1 MAQGIT
7 ERYDN
12 TTIALHWATAL
23 SVAALWIIG
32 QTADWFPRGSAPKQA
47 YWSLHVVLGFA
58 LAVVVAAR
66 MTWRAGG
73 GRALPA
79 IDHGLTHSLAKAT
92 HYLLYALVTG
102 VVVLGIVNAFVR
114 GYSIFGLFH
123 LPQLGDYALRGQIT
137 YLHGLVA
144 NVLLGL
150 AMFHAAAALVHH
162 YLWHDGLLVRMM
174 PKFKVGGR

>member
-1 MAQGIT
+1 MAQGT
-7 ERYDN
+7 TDRYDN
-12 TTIALHWATAL
+12 ATIALHWATAL
-23 SVAALWIIG
+23 LVVTLWIIG

-47 YWSLHVVLGFA
+47 YWSSHVVLGFA
-58 LAVVVAAR
+58 LAGVVATRVA
-66 MTWRAGG
+66 WRSGR

-79 IDHGLTHSLAKAT
+79 KDQGLTHLLAKAT
-92 HYLLYALVTG
+92 HYLMYALVIG

-137 YLHGLVA
+137 NIHGLVA

-150 AMFHAAAALVHH
+150 ASFHAAAALVHH
-162 YLWHDGLLVRMM
+162 YWWHDGLLVRMM
-174 PKFKVGGR
+174 PKSGDGGR